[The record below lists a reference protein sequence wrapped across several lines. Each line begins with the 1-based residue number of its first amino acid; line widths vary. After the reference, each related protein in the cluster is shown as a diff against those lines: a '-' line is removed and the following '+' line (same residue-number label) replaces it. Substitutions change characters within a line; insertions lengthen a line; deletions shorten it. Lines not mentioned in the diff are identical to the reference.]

1 MKIPTVFAGFLLLV
15 TALQAEESNSK
26 ALFDGRS
33 FAGWTGETN
42 HTWRIQEGALVGGS
56 EEENVPRNEFLAT
69 SRPYTNFILRL
80 KFKLTG
86 KSGFINGGVQFR
98 SQRTVN
104 PPNEM
109 SGYQADIGEP
119 EYWGSLYDESRRNKT
134 LVKTDMARLNQVLKR
149 GDWNDYEVRCE
160 GRRIRLTINGL
171 QTVDY
176 TEPDQTI
183 PQFGLIGLQIHGGAI
198 AQAFYKDI
206 RIEELP

>member
-1 MKIPTVFAGFLLLV
+1 MFAGVLLV
-15 TALQAEESNSK
+15 VSALEAEEFK
-26 ALFDGRS
+26 GKTLFDGRS

-42 HTWRIQEGALVGGS
+42 HTWHIQEGALVGGS

-134 LVKTDMARLNQVLKR
+134 LVKTDMTRLNQVLKR

-176 TEPDQTI
+176 TEPDETI
-183 PQFGLIGLQIHGGAI
+183 PQYGLIGLQIHGGAI